1 MTRHKIYLTKRSKV
15 SLVCPHCGVY
25 RPVSVT
31 QVRVLGKPVRA
42 RCTCGQSFMV
52 EFERR
57 SLHRKALNLPGSY
70 KKAESSTFGFGDILI
85 EDLSRGGLAF
95 RLVGLGDVRE
105 GDLLD
110 VQFELDN
117 EERTPIRARI
127 VVRHLLEGKYGCQFV
142 QLEPGFQKALNFY
155 LMP

>member
-1 MTRHKIYLTKRSKV
+1 MTRHKIYLSKKNRV
-15 SLVCPHCGVY
+15 TLVCPHCGLY

-31 QVRVLGKPVRA
+31 KVRVLGRPVKA
-42 RCTCGQSFMV
+42 RCTCGQSFTV

-70 KKAESSTFGFGDILI
+70 RKPDATTIGFGDILI

-95 RLVGLGDVRE
+95 RLVGLGEVQE

-110 VQFELDN
+110 VQFELDD
-117 EERTPIRARI
+117 EERTPIRARV
-127 VVRHLLEGKYGCQFV
+127 VVRHILEGKYGCQFV
-142 QLEPGFQKALNFY
+142 QLEPGYQKSLSFY